1 MFGTPALA
9 IATKAQHLRE
19 HAGDRHPNTRLLPSA
34 VAAIDAVPLP
44 TAAWH
49 FSPWRPAAEVPQ
61 DAVDH
66 HPIVASWTAFATALG
81 RQQRRDQRPFGIG
94 QIAAADPLSPP

>member
-1 MFGTPALA
+1 
-9 IATKAQHLRE
+9 
-19 HAGDRHPNTRLLPSA
+19 
-34 VAAIDAVPLP
+34 
-44 TAAWH
+44 
-49 FSPWRPAAEVPQ
+49 VPQ

>member
-19 HAGDRHPNTRLLPSA
+19 HAGDRRPNTRLLPSA
-34 VAAIDAVPLP
+34 VAAIHAVPLP

>member
-49 FSPWRPAAEVPQ
+49 FLPWRPAADVPQ
-61 DAVDH
+61 EAVDH
-66 HPIVASWTAFATALG
+66 HPIIASRTAFATAL
-81 RQQRRDQRPFGIG
+81 RQQQRRDQRPLGIRDLDED
-94 QIAAADPLSPP
+94 DPRS